1 MSNATVP
8 ATCTKDADC
17 TSIAGYTKGCCMKYD
32 PGSNNASIL
41 TALNFPSTAGKIC
54 ALDFIKVSM
63 DMMAT

>member
-32 PGSNNASIL
+32 PGSNNASVL

-54 ALDFIKVSM
+54 A
-63 DMMAT
+63 